1 MTMLC
6 VANSFR
12 TGKPKIRIRSR
23 FVSLWRH
30 NRPGAGM
37 QPQPGAKA
45 SKRESEPWPRLRLAA
60 IAPALSCELIHQSD
74 LERLAGWIAPLRA
87 LELKASAVEQTQR
100 RGFAGIHER
109 GDSFDLVRLE
119 GMREQRLKLIV
130 DGLRKPHRL

>member
-1 MTMLC
+1 
-6 VANSFR
+6 
-12 TGKPKIRIRSR
+12 
-23 FVSLWRH
+23 
-30 NRPGAGM
+30 M

-45 SKRESEPWPRLRLAA
+45 SKRESEPCSRLCLAA

-87 LELKASAVEQTQR
+87 LELKTSAVEQTQR

-119 GMREQRLKLIV
+119 GMREQRLELVV
-130 DGLRKPHRL
+130 DGLRKPHGLTKHKLSAVVGQDADKLRKGTPVRVGQ